1 MFKTLFKV
9 AQVAA
14 VTGFLATA
22 STTAFAER
30 SQSISAGELYAT
42 TCFQCHG
49 AEGKYVQ
56 GNTIPALAGYPAD
69 VMYSQ
74 LKAFQSGDRYST
86 IMQRHVMGYSDKE
99 LRAMSDYFAT
109 LKP

>member
-1 MFKTLFKV
+1 MSKKLSKRLHQLSLLGGLAVLPLF
-9 AQVAA
+9 AQ
-14 VTGFLATA
+14 
-22 STTAFAER
+22 AER
-30 SQSISAGELYAT
+30 ATSIQAGELYAT

-86 IMQRHVMGYSDKE
+86 IMQRHVTGYSDAE
-99 LRAMSDYFAT
+99 LKAMSEYFAK